1 MKSLISRRLV
11 ACVLGSLGLLGLGLL
26 VAEPASAD
34 KALFRVQRTFLGAP
48 FPGVTP
54 GGAGR
59 SEIYVEPYKPFFLS
73 KTSLGATGGPGTGSS
88 AYPGFATVTPSN
100 AKGAKF
106 TLQRSFID
114 YQNTTTLYPSTAFS
128 GYLSKSYLD
137 YVNGQARFRPNN
149 PYGAATPTTVVWSD
163 NYSAPSST
171 FGGDFDF
178 SRNGYLKVAPGPNKF
193 GGTMRY
199 LHAPSAAFYQYIS
212 YFNPLFFKAYGSF
225 GCTKMGVTCT
235 EGMETEL
242 GEATSSGMVSRFLLS
257 PTVFTYPTP
266 TSNGKAQYRKV
277 ASPAVVSKN
286 YYLHLQGPFTTG
298 KASAF
303 NSVGVTSGYAVHPA
317 ATGYDTVFS
326 GGTDLTLTRTST
338 SVVYKGKGQTTYP
351 TVKYYTKLTGVT
363 RAVSLV
369 KPRLTH
375 TYQIPRIPTD
385 PIFSN
390 YQANRVQIMKVFFLP
405 EPGSLLLIASGIVG
419 IAGLTLLRRR

>member
-11 ACVLGSLGLLGLGLL
+11 ACVLGSVGLLGLGLL

-59 SEIYVEPYKPFFLS
+59 SEVYVEPYKPFFLS
-73 KTSLGATGGPGTGSS
+73 KTSGGVTGGPGTGST
-88 AYPGFATVTPSN
+88 AYPAIATVTPSN
-100 AKGAKF
+100 LKGAKF
-106 TLQRSFID
+106 TLQPSFID
-114 YQNTTTLYPSTAFS
+114 YQATFTNYPSTAFT

-137 YVNGQARFRPNN
+137 YANGQARFRPNN
-149 PYGAATPTTVVWSD
+149 PYGASTPTTVVWSD
-163 NYSAPSST
+163 NYSAPTST
-171 FGGDFDF
+171 FSGLFDF
-178 SRNGYLKVAPGPNKF
+178 SRNGYLKIAPGPNKF

-199 LHAPSAAFYQYIS
+199 LHSPSASFYQYIS
-212 YFNPLFFKAYGSF
+212 YFNPLFFKATGSF

-235 EGMETEL
+235 EGLETVL

-257 PTVFTYPTP
+257 PTIFTYATP
-266 TSNGKAQYRKV
+266 TSMGKSQYRKIQ
-277 ASPAVVSKN
+277 SPPAISKN

-303 NSVGVTSGYAVHPA
+303 NNVGVTSGYGVHPYS
-317 ATGYDTVFS
+317 TGYDVVFS
-326 GGTDLTLTRTST
+326 GGTDITLTRTYT
-338 SVVYKGKGQTTYP
+338 SVLYKGKGKTYYP
-351 TVKYYTKLTGVT
+351 TKKYYTKGTGVT
-363 RAVSLV
+363 RAVSLG